1 MTGLTCTSCVHRF
14 EGPDGPEC
22 RRNPPTIIYSVWA
35 GEKHIDEAS
44 EEEIRDRRNWEI
56 VSAFP
61 DALAHCGD
69 FVHQVHGL

>member
-1 MTGLTCTSCVHRF
+1 MTGLTCISCVHRY
-14 EGPDGPEC
+14 EGLDGPEC
-22 RRNPPTIIYSVWA
+22 RRNPPTIIWSKWA
-35 GEKHIDEAS
+35 APKLMEEAS
-44 EEEIRDRRNWEI
+44 TQELRDRRNWEI